1 MVKENLTITNERIKA
16 ACARAGR
23 RPESVT
29 LIAVSKTKPVRLI
42 EEAYEFGIR
51 EFGENKAQELKEKY
65 DMLPK
70 NISWHFIGHLQT
82 NKIKYV
88 VSRACLIHSVDS
100 LHLAEEI
107 ELYCEK
113 KGLDADILIE
123 VNVAEEETKSG
134 IKSEETE
141 ELITNIA
148 KLPHVHIKGLMTIA
162 PFVENA
168 ENNRMIFRALKDLS
182 VDIGSKNIDNVS
194 MNILS
199 MGMTNDYEVAI
210 EEGATHVRVGTAIF
224 GERNIV
230 V

>member
-65 DMLPK
+65 DMLQK

-113 KGLDADILIE
+113 KGLMPIYL
-123 VNVAEEETKSG
+123 
-134 IKSEETE
+134 
-141 ELITNIA
+141 
-148 KLPHVHIKGLMTIA
+148 
-162 PFVENA
+162 
-168 ENNRMIFRALKDLS
+168 
-182 VDIGSKNIDNVS
+182 
-194 MNILS
+194 
-199 MGMTNDYEVAI
+199 
-210 EEGATHVRVGTAIF
+210 
-224 GERNIV
+224 
-230 V
+230 